1 MFSCS
6 SFRPLLL
13 LSFMHRYAHPM
24 SSRYTLSKLVL
35 CDRWIQTDKAISW
48 IFKLFDSLGSLSSS
62 YLVCILANG
71 YALVHQ
77 ILYSNFSVKSLWN
90 LILCLWQ
97 APLLSVIPLDRSI
110 VCIDPTFQLFFFGF
124 ILISLQN
131 HAFLLQW
138 TLYHDVMKNA
148 KPLRHFENQVDF
160 HQARFIYQEYVLF
173 LLWFRLLKLL
183 YI

>member
-24 SSRYTLSKLVL
+24 SSTFTLSKLVL
-35 CDRWIQTDKAISW
+35 CDRWIQTDKAISC

-62 YLVCILANG
+62 YSVCILANG

-77 ILYSNFSVKSLWN
+77 ILYSNFFAKSLWN

-97 APLLSVIPLDRSI
+97 APFLSVIPLDRSI
-110 VCIDPTFQLFFFGF
+110 VCIDSTFQLFFFGS
-124 ILISLQN
+124 ILISSQN
-131 HAFLLQW
+131 HALCCNE
-138 TLYHDVMKNA
+138 HCIMM
-148 KPLRHFENQVDF
+148 
-160 HQARFIYQEYVLF
+160 
-173 LLWFRLLKLL
+173 
-183 YI
+183 